1 MAAETAENDSSQE
14 TPPLAAIAGVAGGPN
29 PCCAKLWKKY
39 QQIEK
44 GRAVLREAV
53 KLLNS
58 EIDKV
63 RNEKSALAEVCKE
76 ERLRADSAEAARET
90 ESDARDILEK
100 EVIELKAENSAL
112 HQKQNFSK
120 NSDELLRISE
130 LEEENR
136 RLKQVLGE
144 EKLKSDSEKK
154 KVEEAKS
161 KALEAQKLLKSET
174 HKSEEYKRLADTE
187 RKIAND
193 LKASCEKLRTEVN
206 ETRAQLSA
214 QIQKTGEAH
223 KKAEAEK
230 QKAAREKKCADS
242 EKMLAEK
249 NKKLIEVER
258 KKAMEEKSHS
268 NHLLAQLQEQKKL
281 NESLQVS
288 IEAQRKNAMSE
299 KSRADHLLQKLEEER
314 KRSECLQRKSDDLS
328 ATRDMVSLG
337 KHGIQHIGVATES
350 ANIKLLKEKLKRK
363 KDQLKHVKKESK
375 LEKSLIRKEIE
386 LLKQDWM
393 KPLNR
398 FNMLDDYLAGGVEG
412 IHAVKKLKRQP
423 EVHDLERAVRPHNP
437 VAAPYFGLQA
447 GIIPFTSAP
456 REYTSYQL
464 PRESCTRPISGTSS
478 ELEPP
483 SGCALRMESKN
494 HQRSSRPTSISDKK
508 FMGSQGKESLFVSS
522 TGTRKNQNSTGSE
535 LPPKDCSTRKQDRAL
550 LEISG
555 HSSRQ
560 KALKSSLPGGTEVA
574 NQMPNG
580 GRKRKRTK
588 NSVESL
594 SYKAVSNDH
603 LAVSDVRSCP
613 QQQNIIIPCITK
625 EDLQNDS
632 RKCHVPVDKS
642 LSGCAKVLSPGAA
655 NACAGSKFASLL
667 SFEKLVEGDCLKL
680 LNLDNDAD
688 EEKYRK
694 AMERPLSPDVPIILP
709 TIARRPMS
717 LHLVDGNDIEYDRD
731 CSTSRSDGSLLE
743 VQKLSQNARFQS
755 SYNRTEHSGSVKELC
770 ANNKSNTADNDP
782 YNTKSVDAS
791 VTARSVNVSCGNVA
805 SNSLVSVAVDS
816 ENTMGPQLSE
826 SSCRGHANASLHLA
840 PNKSRLNQMFDASSD
855 PELQSNVGTS
865 KAQVAGPVSLTSN
878 SVIGRCHEARNNT
891 IDFVGVSSLK
901 RSSLIKIL
909 RYWDALTS
917 DASKLSEDIYVDG
930 PLLERVSTEPLLL
943 PEERVPLIFSLLLW
957 DVRKLTTESVDQCF
971 ASSAFSMTVKPYMET
986 RLGFLKSNHLDVLVS
1001 LIEDFLVN
1009 KEVMVCDKMG
1019 VKNSDAIKYCHL
1031 DDETGIQVSTKPA
1044 TVSQFISA
1052 CILLASICVKVERLD
1067 VALEIAYRVL
1077 QMGKLNL
1084 SWTMLAL
1091 HVFGSICGDKLRFLK
1106 SCNLLMTTIRLVVL
1120 LLESTDTSSCLVSS
1134 YIQSNRPTAFPSC
1147 THCVFDVDTVS
1158 IDVFISSLL
1167 DELDL
1172 CALSWNNH
1180 ANSNEIITR
1189 HSSHLG
1195 SSGLEINC
1203 GESCNISKQAKLT
1216 EDTNYT
1222 AGRDL
1227 CYFAEI
1233 ISLLELFGSYMSC
1246 EWTYKNVV
1254 VRLLKILET
1263 CTCEEYSAALLV
1275 LVGQLGRFFIDDVGY
1290 ETESVVELRNKL
1302 AVLIGTNYTRSR
1314 SIPVQFSAIGALLSL
1329 FPLTFDKIVSSQTGP
1344 LSGPCVL
1351 QVRQISEWFGQLS
1364 KENQSFARSFF
1375 S

>member
-14 TPPLAAIAGVAGGPN
+14 TPPLAATAGAAGGPN

-144 EKLKSDSEKK
+144 EKLKRDSEKK

-187 RKIAND
+187 RKIASD

-268 NHLLAQLQEQKKL
+268 NHLFAQLEEQKKL

-299 KSRADHLLQKLEEER
+299 KNRADHLLQKVEQER
-314 KRSECLQRKSDDLS
+314 KRSECLQKKSDDLS

-337 KHGIQHIGVATES
+337 KHGIQHIDVATES

-363 KDQLKHVKKESK
+363 KDQLKHVKRESK

-398 FNMLDDYLAGGVEG
+398 FNMLDDYLASGVEG
-412 IHAVKKLKRQP
+412 IHAMKKLKRQP
-423 EVHDLERAVRPHNP
+423 EVHDLERALRPHNP
-437 VAAPYFGLQA
+437 VAAPYFGLQS

-483 SGCALRMESKN
+483 IGCALRTESKN

-522 TGTRKNQNSTGSE
+522 TGTRKNQNPTGSE
-535 LPPKDCSTRKQDRAL
+535 LPPKDGSTRKQDRAL

-555 HSSRQ
+555 HSSRR
-560 KALKSSLPGGTEVA
+560 KALKSSLPSGTEVA

-588 NSVESL
+588 KSVESL
-594 SYKAVSNDH
+594 SHKAVTNDY

-625 EDLQNDS
+625 EGSQNDS
-632 RKCHVPVDKS
+632 RKCHVAVDKS

-655 NACAGSKFASLL
+655 NACTGSKFASLL

-709 TIARRPMS
+709 TIAGRPMS
-717 LHLVDGNDIEYDRD
+717 PHLVDGDDIEYDRD
-731 CSTSRSDGSLLE
+731 CSAPRSDGSLSE
-743 VQKLSQNARFQS
+743 VQELSQNAKFQS
-755 SYNRTEHSGSVKELC
+755 SYNRTEHGGSVKELC

-791 VTARSVNVSCGNVA
+791 VTAKSVNVSCGNVA

-816 ENTMGPQLSE
+816 ENTMGPQFLE

-840 PNKSRLNQMFDASSD
+840 PNKSRLNQMFDTSSD
-855 PELQSNVGTS
+855 PELKSNVGTS

-878 SVIGRCHEARNNT
+878 SVIGRCHEAGNNT

-909 RYWDALTS
+909 RYWHALTS
-917 DASKLSEDIYVDG
+917 EASKLSEDIYVDG

-957 DVRKLTTESVDQCF
+957 DVRKLTAEPVDQYV
-971 ASSAFSMTVKPYMET
+971 ALSAFSMTVKPYMET

-1001 LIEDFLVN
+1001 LIEDFLVS

-1019 VKNSDAIKYCHL
+1019 VKNSDAIKHCHL

-1044 TVSQFISA
+1044 TVNQFISA

-1067 VALEIAYRVL
+1067 VALEVSYRVL

-1091 HVFGSICGDKLRFLK
+1091 HVFGSVCGDKLRFLK

-1172 CALSWNNH
+1172 CVLSWSNH
-1180 ANSNEIITR
+1180 ANSNEAITR
-1189 HSSHLG
+1189 HSSHSG
-1195 SSGLEINC
+1195 SNGLEISC

-1216 EDTNYT
+1216 EDTNYP

-1233 ISLLELFGSYMSC
+1233 ISLLELFGNYMSC

-1275 LVGQLGRFFIDDVGY
+1275 LVSQLGRFFIDDVGY

-1302 AVLIGTNYTRSR
+1302 AVLIGTSFTRSS
-1314 SIPVQFSAIGALLSL
+1314 SILVQFSAIGALLSL
-1329 FPLTFDKIVSSQTGP
+1329 FPLTFDKIVSTQTGP

-1351 QVRQISEWFGQLS
+1351 QARQISEWFGQLS
-1364 KENQSFARSFF
+1364 KENQSFACSFF

>member
-1 MAAETAENDSSQE
+1 MAAETAENDSSHE
-14 TPPLAAIAGVAGGPN
+14 TPPLAATAGVAGGPN

-44 GRAVLREAV
+44 SRAVLREAV

-63 RNEKSALAEVCKE
+63 RNEKSALGEVCKE
-76 ERLRADSAEAARET
+76 ERLRADSAEAARDT

-112 HQKQNFSK
+112 HQKHNSSK

-144 EKLKSDSEKK
+144 EKLKKDSEKK
-154 KVEEAKS
+154 KAEEAKS
-161 KALEAQKLLKSET
+161 KAIEAQKILKSET

-242 EKMLAEK
+242 EKVLAEK

-258 KKAMEEKSHS
+258 KKATEEKSHS
-268 NHLLAQLQEQKKL
+268 NHLIAQLEEQKKL

-288 IEAQRKNAMSE
+288 IEAQRKNAVSE
-299 KSRADHLLQKLEEER
+299 KNRADHLLQKLEEER
-314 KRSECLQRKSDDLS
+314 KRSECLQRKSDDFS

-337 KHGIQHIGVATES
+337 KHGIQHIDVATES

-363 KDQLKHVKKESK
+363 KDQVKHVKNESK

-393 KPLNR
+393 QPLNR
-398 FNMLDDYLAGGVEG
+398 FNMLDDYLAGGVQG
-412 IHAVKKLKRQP
+412 VHAMKKLKRQP
-423 EVHDLERAVRPHNP
+423 EVHDLERTLRPHNP
-437 VAAPYFGLQA
+437 VAAPYFELQA

-464 PRESCTRPISGTSS
+464 PRESCTRPISGT
-478 ELEPP
+478 
-483 SGCALRMESKN
+483 
-494 HQRSSRPTSISDKK
+494 
-508 FMGSQGKESLFVSS
+508 
-522 TGTRKNQNSTGSE
+522 RKNQNSTGSE
-535 LPPKDCSTRKQDRAL
+535 LPPKDCSTRKRDRAL

-560 KALKSSLPGGTEVA
+560 KALKSSLPRGTRVA
-574 NQMPNG
+574 DQMPNG

-594 SYKAVSNDH
+594 SHDAAANDY
-603 LAVSDVRSCP
+603 LAFSDDRSCP

-625 EDLQNDS
+625 EGLQNHT
-632 RKCHVPVDKS
+632 RKCHVAVDKS

-655 NACAGSKFASLL
+655 NACASSKFASLF
-667 SFEKLVEGDCLKL
+667 SFEKLIEGDCLKL

-694 AMERPLSPDVPIILP
+694 AIERPLSPDVPIVLP

-717 LHLVDGNDIEYDRD
+717 PHLADGNDIYDRD
-731 CSTSRSDGSLLE
+731 CSASRSDGSLSE
-743 VQKLSQNARFQS
+743 VQKLSQNAKFQS
-755 SYNRTEHSGSVKELC
+755 SCSRTGHGGSVKELC
-770 ANNKSNTADNDP
+770 VHNNKSNTVDNDP
-782 YNTKSVDAS
+782 YNANLVDGS
-791 VTARSVNVSCGNVA
+791 VTARSVSVSGGNVA
-805 SNSLVSVAVDS
+805 SNSLVSVAIDLGNS
-816 ENTMGPQLSE
+816 TGPQFSE
-826 SSCRGHANASLHLA
+826 SSCRGHANASLHSA
-840 PNKSRLNQMFDASSD
+840 PNKSRLNQMSDASSD
-855 PELQSNVGTS
+855 LELQSNVGTS
-865 KAQVAGPVSLTSN
+865 KAQVAGSINLTSN
-878 SVIGRCHEARNNT
+878 SVIGRCHGAGNNT

-909 RYWDALTS
+909 RYWDALIS
-917 DASKLSEDIYVDG
+917 EASKLSEDIYVDG

-943 PEERVPLIFSLLLW
+943 PEEKIPLIFSLLLW
-957 DVRKLTTESVDQCF
+957 DVHKLTTEPVDLYF

-986 RLGFLKSNHLDVLVS
+986 RLGFLKGNHLDVLVS
-1001 LIEDFLVN
+1001 LIEDFLMN

-1019 VKNSDAIKYCHL
+1019 VKNSDAINYCHL

-1044 TVSQFISA
+1044 TVNQFISA

-1067 VALEIAYRVL
+1067 VVLEVSYRVL

-1091 HVFGSICGDKLRFLK
+1091 HVFGSVCGDKLRFLK
-1106 SCNLLMTTIRLVVL
+1106 SCDLLMTTIRLVVL

-1134 YIQSNRPTAFPSC
+1134 YIQSNRPTTFPSC

-1167 DELDL
+1167 NELDL
-1172 CALSWNNH
+1172 CALSWNNN
-1180 ANSNEIITR
+1180 ANSNETITR
-1189 HSSHLG
+1189 QSSHSG
-1195 SSGLEINC
+1195 PSGLEINC

-1216 EDTNYT
+1216 EGPNYP

-1233 ISLLELFGSYMSC
+1233 ISLIELFGSYMSC

-1254 VRLLKILET
+1254 VRLLKILES

-1275 LVGQLGRFFIDDVGY
+1275 LVSQLGRFFIDDVGH

-1302 AVLIGTNYTRSR
+1302 AVLIGTSFTGSR

-1351 QVRQISEWFGQLS
+1351 QARQISEWFGQLS

>member
-14 TPPLAAIAGVAGGPN
+14 TPPLAATAGAAGGPN

-100 EVIELKAENSAL
+100 EVIELKAENLAL
-112 HQKQNFSK
+112 HQKQNFGK

-174 HKSEEYKRLADTE
+174 HKYEEYKRLADTE

-299 KSRADHLLQKLEEER
+299 KNRADHLLQKLEEER

-363 KDQLKHVKKESK
+363 KDQLKHVKNESK

-398 FNMLDDYLAGGVEG
+398 FNMLDDHLAGGVEG
-412 IHAVKKLKRQP
+412 IHAMKKLKRQP
-423 EVHDLERAVRPHNP
+423 EVHDLERTLRPRNP

-464 PRESCTRPISGTSS
+464 PRESCTRPISGT
-478 ELEPP
+478 
-483 SGCALRMESKN
+483 
-494 HQRSSRPTSISDKK
+494 
-508 FMGSQGKESLFVSS
+508 
-522 TGTRKNQNSTGSE
+522 RKNQNSTGSE

-555 HSSRQ
+555 HSSRR
-560 KALKSSLPGGTEVA
+560 KALKSLLPGGTEVVD
-574 NQMPNG
+574 QMPNG

-594 SYKAVSNDH
+594 PHDAAANNY
-603 LAVSDVRSCP
+603 LAFGDDRSCP
-613 QQQNIIIPCITK
+613 QQQNIIIPCINK
-625 EDLQNDS
+625 EGSQNRS
-632 RKCHVPVDKS
+632 RKCHAAVDKS

-667 SFEKLVEGDCLKL
+667 SFEKLIEGDCLKL

-694 AMERPLSPDVPIILP
+694 AMKRPLSPDVPIVLP
-709 TIARRPMS
+709 TITRRPMS
-717 LHLVDGNDIEYDRD
+717 PHLVDGNDIQYDRD
-731 CSTSRSDGSLLE
+731 CSASRSDGSLSE
-743 VQKLSQNARFQS
+743 VQKLSQNAKFQS
-755 SYNRTEHSGSVKELC
+755 SYSRTEYSGSVTELC
-770 ANNKSNTADNDP
+770 ANNKSNTVDNDP
-782 YNTKSVDAS
+782 YNTKLVDVS
-791 VTARSVNVSCGNVA
+791 VTARSVNVSRGNVA
-805 SNSLVSVAVDS
+805 SNSLVSVAVDL
-816 ENTMGPQLSE
+816 ENTMGPQFSE
-826 SSCRGHANASLHLA
+826 SSCRDHANASLHSA

-865 KAQVAGPVSLTSN
+865 KSRVAGPVSLTTN
-878 SVIGRCHEARNNT
+878 SVIGCCHGAGNNT
-891 IDFVGVSSLK
+891 IDFFGVSSLK

-909 RYWDALTS
+909 RYWDALS
-917 DASKLSEDIYVDG
+917 SEAGKLSEDIYVDG
-930 PLLERVSTEPLLL
+930 PLLERVSTESLLL

-957 DVRKLTTESVDQCF
+957 DVRKLTTEPVDQYL

-986 RLGFLKSNHLDVLVS
+986 ILGLLKSNHLDVLVS

-1019 VKNSDAIKYCHL
+1019 VRNSVAIKYCHL

-1044 TVSQFISA
+1044 TVNQFISA

-1067 VALEIAYRVL
+1067 VVLEVSYRVL

-1091 HVFGSICGDKLRFLK
+1091 HVFGSVCGDKLRFLK
-1106 SCNLLMTTIRLVVL
+1106 SCNLLMTTVRLVVL

-1180 ANSNEIITR
+1180 ANSNEAITR
-1189 HSSHLG
+1189 HSSHSG

-1203 GESCNISKQAKLT
+1203 GESCNISKQANFT
-1216 EDTNYT
+1216 EDTNYP
-1222 AGRDL
+1222 AERDL
-1227 CYFAEI
+1227 CYFTEI
-1233 ISLLELFGSYMSC
+1233 ISLLELFGNYMSC

-1254 VRLLKILET
+1254 VRLLKILES

-1275 LVGQLGRFFIDDVGY
+1275 LVSQLGRFFIDDVGY
-1290 ETESVVELRNKL
+1290 ETEAVVELRNKL
-1302 AVLIGTNYTRSR
+1302 AVLIGTSFTRSR

-1351 QVRQISEWFGQLS
+1351 QASQISEWFGQLS

>member
-14 TPPLAAIAGVAGGPN
+14 TPPLAATAGAAGGPN

-100 EVIELKAENSAL
+100 EVIELKAENLAL
-112 HQKQNFSK
+112 HQKQNFGK

-174 HKSEEYKRLADTE
+174 HKYEEYKRLADTE

-299 KSRADHLLQKLEEER
+299 KNRADHLLQKLEEER

-363 KDQLKHVKKESK
+363 KDQLKHVKNESK

-398 FNMLDDYLAGGVEG
+398 FNMLDDHLAGGVEG
-412 IHAVKKLKRQP
+412 IHAMKKLKRQP
-423 EVHDLERAVRPHNP
+423 EVHDLERTLRPRNP

-483 SGCALRMESKN
+483 IGSALRTESKN
-494 HQRSSRPTSISDKK
+494 HHRSSRPTSISDKK

-555 HSSRQ
+555 HSSRR
-560 KALKSSLPGGTEVA
+560 KALKSLLPGGTEVVD
-574 NQMPNG
+574 QMPNG

-594 SYKAVSNDH
+594 PHDAAANNY
-603 LAVSDVRSCP
+603 LAFGDDRSCP
-613 QQQNIIIPCITK
+613 QQQNIIIPCINK
-625 EDLQNDS
+625 EGSQNRS
-632 RKCHVPVDKS
+632 RKCHAAVDKS

-667 SFEKLVEGDCLKL
+667 SFEKLIEGDCLKL

-694 AMERPLSPDVPIILP
+694 AMKRPLSPDVPIVLP
-709 TIARRPMS
+709 TITRRPMS
-717 LHLVDGNDIEYDRD
+717 PHLVDGNDIQYDRD
-731 CSTSRSDGSLLE
+731 CSASRSDGSLSE
-743 VQKLSQNARFQS
+743 VQKLSQNAKFQS
-755 SYNRTEHSGSVKELC
+755 SYSRTEYSGSVTELC
-770 ANNKSNTADNDP
+770 ANNKSNTVDNDP
-782 YNTKSVDAS
+782 YNTKLVDVS
-791 VTARSVNVSCGNVA
+791 VTARSVNVSRGNVA
-805 SNSLVSVAVDS
+805 SNSLVSVAVDL
-816 ENTMGPQLSE
+816 ENTMGPQFSE
-826 SSCRGHANASLHLA
+826 SSCRDHANASLHSA

-865 KAQVAGPVSLTSN
+865 KSRVAGPVSLTTN
-878 SVIGRCHEARNNT
+878 SVIGCCHGAGNNT
-891 IDFVGVSSLK
+891 IDFFGVSSLK

-909 RYWDALTS
+909 RYWDALS
-917 DASKLSEDIYVDG
+917 SEAGKLSEDIYVDG
-930 PLLERVSTEPLLL
+930 PLLERVSTESLLL
-943 PEERVPLIFSLLLW
+943 PDMLFYYCHEHSYCKI
-957 DVRKLTTESVDQCF
+957 
-971 ASSAFSMTVKPYMET
+971 MKPYMET
-986 RLGFLKSNHLDVLVS
+986 ILGLLKSNHLDVLVS

-1019 VKNSDAIKYCHL
+1019 VRNSVAIKYCHL

-1044 TVSQFISA
+1044 TVNQFISA

-1067 VALEIAYRVL
+1067 VVLEVSYRVL

-1091 HVFGSICGDKLRFLK
+1091 HVFGSVCGDKLRFLK
-1106 SCNLLMTTIRLVVL
+1106 SCNLLMTTVRLVVL

-1180 ANSNEIITR
+1180 ANSNEAITR
-1189 HSSHLG
+1189 HSSHSG

-1203 GESCNISKQAKLT
+1203 GESCNISKQANFT
-1216 EDTNYT
+1216 EDTNYP
-1222 AGRDL
+1222 AERDL
-1227 CYFAEI
+1227 CYFTEI
-1233 ISLLELFGSYMSC
+1233 ISLLELFGNYMSC

-1254 VRLLKILET
+1254 VRLLKILES

-1275 LVGQLGRFFIDDVGY
+1275 LVSQLGRFFIDDVGY
-1290 ETESVVELRNKL
+1290 ETEAVVELRNKL
-1302 AVLIGTNYTRSR
+1302 AVLIGTSFTRSR

-1351 QVRQISEWFGQLS
+1351 QASQISEWGTHDLT
-1364 KENQSFARSFF
+1364 
-1375 S
+1375 

>member
-1 MAAETAENDSSQE
+1 GRCGSPRRAAQTLNPTLPTNHAGMAAETAENDSSQE
-14 TPPLAAIAGVAGGPN
+14 TPPLAATAGVAGGPN

-112 HQKQNFSK
+112 HQKQNFGK

-174 HKSEEYKRLADTE
+174 HKYEEYKRLADTE

-299 KSRADHLLQKLEEER
+299 KNRADHLLQKLEEER

-363 KDQLKHVKKESK
+363 KDQLKHVKNESK

-412 IHAVKKLKRQP
+412 IHAMKKLKRQQ
-423 EVHDLERAVRPHNP
+423 EVHDLEHTLRPRNP

-447 GIIPFTSAP
+447 GIIPSTSAP

-464 PRESCTRPISGTSS
+464 PRESCTRPISGT
-478 ELEPP
+478 
-483 SGCALRMESKN
+483 
-494 HQRSSRPTSISDKK
+494 
-508 FMGSQGKESLFVSS
+508 
-522 TGTRKNQNSTGSE
+522 RKNQNLTGSE
-535 LPPKDCSTRKQDRAL
+535 LPPKDCNTRKQDRAL

-555 HSSRQ
+555 HSSRR

-574 NQMPNG
+574 DQMPNG

-594 SYKAVSNDH
+594 PHDATANNY
-603 LAVSDVRSCP
+603 LAFGDDRSCP
-613 QQQNIIIPCITK
+613 QEQNIIIPCINK
-625 EDLQNDS
+625 EGSQNRS
-632 RKCHVPVDKS
+632 RKCHAAVDKS

-667 SFEKLVEGDCLKL
+667 SFEKLIEGDCLKL

-694 AMERPLSPDVPIILP
+694 AMKRPLSPDVPIVLP
-709 TIARRPMS
+709 TITRRPMS
-717 LHLVDGNDIEYDRD
+717 PHLVDGNDIQYDRD
-731 CSTSRSDGSLLE
+731 CSASRSDGSLSE
-743 VQKLSQNARFQS
+743 VQKLSQNAKFQS
-755 SYNRTEHSGSVKELC
+755 SYSRTEYSGSVKELC

-782 YNTKSVDAS
+782 YNTKLVDVS
-791 VTARSVNVSCGNVA
+791 VTARSVNVSRGNVA
-805 SNSLVSVAVDS
+805 SNSLVSIAVDL
-816 ENTMGPQLSE
+816 ENTMGPQFSE
-826 SSCRGHANASLHLA
+826 SSCRDHANASLHSA

-855 PELQSNVGTS
+855 PELRSNVGTS
-865 KAQVAGPVSLTSN
+865 KSQVAGPVSLTSN
-878 SVIGRCHEARNNT
+878 SVIGRCHGAGNNT

-909 RYWDALTS
+909 RYWDALS
-917 DASKLSEDIYVDG
+917 SEAVKLSEDIYVDG
-930 PLLERVSTEPLLL
+930 PLLERVSAEPLLL
-943 PEERVPLIFSLLLW
+943 PEERVPFIFSLLLW
-957 DVRKLTTESVDQCF
+957 DVRKLTTEPVDQYL

-986 RLGFLKSNHLDVLVS
+986 ILGLLKSNHLDVLVS

-1019 VKNSDAIKYCHL
+1019 VRNSVAIKYCHL

-1044 TVSQFISA
+1044 TVNQFISA

-1067 VALEIAYRVL
+1067 VVLEVSYRVL

-1091 HVFGSICGDKLRFLK
+1091 HVFGSVCGDKLRFLK
-1106 SCNLLMTTIRLVVL
+1106 SCNLLMTTVRLVVL

-1147 THCVFDVDTVS
+1147 TQCVFDVDTVS

-1180 ANSNEIITR
+1180 ANSNEAITR
-1189 HSSHLG
+1189 HSSHSG

-1203 GESCNISKQAKLT
+1203 GESCNISKQAKFT
-1216 EDTNYT
+1216 EDTNYP
-1222 AGRDL
+1222 AERDL
-1227 CYFAEI
+1227 CYFTEI
-1233 ISLLELFGSYMSC
+1233 ISLLELFGNYMSC

-1254 VRLLKILET
+1254 VRLLKILES

-1275 LVGQLGRFFIDDVGY
+1275 LVSQLGRFFIDDVGY
-1290 ETESVVELRNKL
+1290 ETEAVVELRNKL
-1302 AVLIGTNYTRSR
+1302 AVLIGTSFTRSR

-1351 QVRQISEWFGQLS
+1351 QASQISEWFGQLS

>member
-14 TPPLAAIAGVAGGPN
+14 TPPLAATAGAAGGPN

-100 EVIELKAENSAL
+100 EVIELKAENLAL
-112 HQKQNFSK
+112 HQKQNFGK

-174 HKSEEYKRLADTE
+174 HKYEEYKRLADTE

-299 KSRADHLLQKLEEER
+299 KNRADHLLQKLEEER

-363 KDQLKHVKKESK
+363 KDQLKHVKNESK

-398 FNMLDDYLAGGVEG
+398 FNMLDDHLAGGVEG
-412 IHAVKKLKRQP
+412 IHAMKKLKRQP
-423 EVHDLERAVRPHNP
+423 EVHDLERTLRPRNP

-483 SGCALRMESKN
+483 IGSALRTESKN
-494 HQRSSRPTSISDKK
+494 HHRSSRPTSISDKK

-555 HSSRQ
+555 HSSRR
-560 KALKSSLPGGTEVA
+560 KALKSLLPGGTEVVD
-574 NQMPNG
+574 QMPNG

-594 SYKAVSNDH
+594 PHDAAANNY
-603 LAVSDVRSCP
+603 LAFGDDRSCP
-613 QQQNIIIPCITK
+613 QQQNIIIPCINK
-625 EDLQNDS
+625 EGSQNRS
-632 RKCHVPVDKS
+632 RKCHAAVDKS

-667 SFEKLVEGDCLKL
+667 SFEKLIEGDCLKL

-694 AMERPLSPDVPIILP
+694 AMKRPLSPDVPIVLP
-709 TIARRPMS
+709 TITRRPMS
-717 LHLVDGNDIEYDRD
+717 PHLVDGNDIQYDRD
-731 CSTSRSDGSLLE
+731 CSASRSDGSLSE
-743 VQKLSQNARFQS
+743 VQKLSQNAKFQS
-755 SYNRTEHSGSVKELC
+755 SYSRTEYSGSVTELC
-770 ANNKSNTADNDP
+770 ANNKSNTVDNDP
-782 YNTKSVDAS
+782 YNTKLVDVS
-791 VTARSVNVSCGNVA
+791 VTARSVNVSRGNVA
-805 SNSLVSVAVDS
+805 SNSLVSVAVDL
-816 ENTMGPQLSE
+816 ENTMGPQFSE
-826 SSCRGHANASLHLA
+826 SSCRDHANASLHSA

-865 KAQVAGPVSLTSN
+865 KSRVAGPVSLTTN
-878 SVIGRCHEARNNT
+878 SVIGCCHGAGNNT
-891 IDFVGVSSLK
+891 IDFFGVSSLK

-909 RYWDALTS
+909 RYWDALS
-917 DASKLSEDIYVDG
+917 SEAGKLSEDIYVDG
-930 PLLERVSTEPLLL
+930 PLLERVSTESLLL

-957 DVRKLTTESVDQCF
+957 DVRKLTTEPVDQYL

-986 RLGFLKSNHLDVLVS
+986 ILGLLKSNHLDVLVS

-1019 VKNSDAIKYCHL
+1019 VRNSVAIKYCHL

-1044 TVSQFISA
+1044 TVNQFISA

-1067 VALEIAYRVL
+1067 VVLEVSYRVL

-1091 HVFGSICGDKLRFLK
+1091 HVFGSVCGDKLRFLK
-1106 SCNLLMTTIRLVVL
+1106 SCNLLMTTVRLVVL

-1180 ANSNEIITR
+1180 ANSNEAITR
-1189 HSSHLG
+1189 HSSHSG

-1203 GESCNISKQAKLT
+1203 GESCNISKQANFT
-1216 EDTNYT
+1216 EDTNYP
-1222 AGRDL
+1222 AERDL
-1227 CYFAEI
+1227 CYFTEI
-1233 ISLLELFGSYMSC
+1233 ISLLELFGNYMSC

-1254 VRLLKILET
+1254 VRLLKILES

-1275 LVGQLGRFFIDDVGY
+1275 LVSQLGRFFIDDVGY
-1290 ETESVVELRNKL
+1290 ETEAVVELRNKL
-1302 AVLIGTNYTRSR
+1302 AVLIGTSFTRSR

-1351 QVRQISEWFGQLS
+1351 QASQISEWFGQLS